1 MPRTR
6 SETTIK
12 KAEFAQGQIK
22 KDPALTLTGLSKA
35 VIEKF
40 GTGMDFGILSN
51 IKAGREPFKMAKK
64 KRKKAGK
71 KKRTTKKRA
80 TKAGKKRTTKK
91 KAAKKR
97 GRPRK
102 KARRPRKKAARRGRR
117 PANPLAASPAYLV
130 AVASDGTMVGCSGKG
145 EVRAEV
151 ERLLEKGASAE
162 DVVVYS
168 REDVK
173 VEVKHVVRV

>member
-6 SETTIK
+6 SETTFK
-12 KAEFAQGQIK
+12 KAAFAMELVA
-22 KDPALTLTGLSKA
+22 KDPAITLTGLSEA
-35 VIEKF
+35 LIEKF
-40 GTGMDFGILSN
+40 GTGMDFRVLSN

-64 KRKKAGK
+64 R
-71 KKRTTKKRA
+71 KKRA
-80 TKAGKKRTTKK
+80 GRKK
-91 KAAKKR
+91 KATKKR

-102 KARRPRKKAARRGRR
+102 KAGRPRKKAGRRGRR

-130 AVASDGTMVGCSGKG
+130 AVASDGTMVGCSGKA

-151 ERLLEKGASAE
+151 ERLLEKGAGAE

-173 VEVKHVVRV
+173 VEVRHVVRV

>member
-1 MPRTR
+1 
-6 SETTIK
+6 
-12 KAEFAQGQIK
+12 
-22 KDPALTLTGLSKA
+22 
-35 VIEKF
+35 
-40 GTGMDFGILSN
+40 MDFRVLSN

-64 KRKKAGK
+64 RKKAG
-71 KKRTTKKRA
+71 KKRA
-80 TKAGKKRTTKK
+80 TKAGKKRTAKK

-102 KARRPRKKAARRGRR
+102 KAGRPRKKAARRGRR
-117 PANPLAASPAYLV
+117 PTNPLAASPAYLV
-130 AVASDGTMVGCSGKG
+130 GVASDGTMVGCSGKA

-151 ERLLEKGASAE
+151 ERLLEKGARAE

-173 VEVKHVVRV
+173 VEVRHVVRV

>member
-12 KAEFAQGQIK
+12 KAEYAQGQVK
-22 KDPALTLTGLSKA
+22 KDPAITLTGLSEA

-40 GTGMDFGILSN
+40 GTGMNFGILSN
-51 IKAGREPFKMAKK
+51 IKAGREPFKMEKK
-64 KRKKAGK
+64 KRRKKAG
-71 KKRTTKKRA
+71 RKKRA
-80 TKAGKKRTTKK
+80 TKAGKKRTAKK
-91 KAAKKR
+91 AKKR

-102 KARRPRKKAARRGRR
+102 KAGRPRKKAGRRGRR

-130 AVASDGTMVGCSGKG
+130 AVASNGTMVGCSGKA

-151 ERLLEKGASAE
+151 EKLLEKGASAE

-173 VEVKHVVRV
+173 VEVRHVVRV

>member
-12 KAEFAQGQIK
+12 KAEFAQGLVK
-22 KDPALTLTGLSKA
+22 KDPEISQTKLSEAL
-35 VIEKF
+35 IEKF

-64 KRKKAGK
+64 KRKKKAGK
-71 KKRTTKKRA
+71 KKRAGKKRA
-80 TKAGKKRTTKK
+80 TKATKKRTTKK

-102 KARRPRKKAARRGRR
+102 KAGRPRRVARRGRR

-130 AVASDGTMVGCSGKG
+130 AVASDGTMVGCSGKA
-145 EVRAEV
+145 EVKAEV
-151 ERLLEKGASAE
+151 ERLLAKGAGAE

-173 VEVKHVVRV
+173 VEVRHVVRV